1 MDTGCAPDMSLL
13 IHIYRH
19 IPTGIA
25 VFSPQGDCLYVNP
38 ALCALL
44 DEEEGRLRTRLNEQQ
59 LAPIWLNNRQEEV
72 VERRMLR
79 GDRQPIWLSLHASFY
94 PEQSDVPLQYMILY
108 AEEITEQPEP
118 ISQNL
123 YSLVTQHGAGIVAIS
138 SPDGEVLYAS
148 SSIRNVLGY
157 EPEEVVGTSY
167 TLYCHLDE
175 QAPEQER
182 LQQVERTF
190 IRRIRHK
197 DGHDV
202 WLEGFVQRLDEEKG
216 KQSRILCILQDVTLR
231 KTQEDIVSRAHRMAR
246 IGAWDWDM
254 TAGKIH
260 FSEDV
265 LRIFGHVMKPVEYTA
280 DAYLSTIHPDDLE
293 YVSECLNR
301 ALALGE
307 SGANTYRI
315 VLPDDV
321 QKTVQTRWEVITDKQ
336 TGKPLQIIGIAQDV
350 TEQYMMSEQL
360 RISEHNYR
368 MITDHSLDLI
378 SRHLDDEACT
388 FLYAS
393 PASLTLLGYQPE
405 EMVGEACF
413 DHVHPDDINKLRAY
427 VEHIRTLDSHH
438 SDTLVFRYRHKNGN
452 YVWFETLSRYMYN
465 EQEKRYTYTAVSRDI
480 TERKYLEMVL
490 RDSEHRYRSLFEN
503 NPSGV
508 CAVDLDGHFLSVNS
522 SLEELT
528 GYSRHE
534 LIGMRVFSFF
544 SKSDTRKIRYHADLA
559 RQGVPQMYE
568 VSILRKDGSL
578 FSADVVNVP
587 IMSETKV
594 IGLYGIVTETT
605 ELKRYIHMIEKLGN
619 ERALILDS
627 VSEGIFSVDADG
639 KGIFINR
646 TGAEML
652 GLNMYQ
658 LDEQDQAGQPEWHK
672 GYYNFDVL
680 NEQSPIIQAIRQSK
694 PHLEQETV
702 FWKSDG
708 SSFLAAYR
716 VTPVYEQGEQR
727 GAVIVFRDITDQK
740 EILRA
745 KESAERADR
754 AKSEFLSV
762 MSHELRTPMNG
773 IIGMT
778 GLLADTELDEQQH
791 SYLDI
796 VINSSETLLQ
806 LLNEIL
812 DFSKVEAG
820 MLTLEA
826 EPFQMAVMLDHVAEL
841 FLLRATEKQNVLTL
855 NIDPDLP
862 ELLLGDEGRIRQIL
876 VNLVGNAVKFTEQ
889 GQITVSVRPLSR
901 EEGQTSCQKDIWLE
915 FAVSDTGIGIATEQQ
930 HLLFQPFSQ
939 LHPVWNRKYGGTG
952 LGLSICRKLVELM
965 GGTIDVIS
973 QENQGSTFRFVLK
986 LETLQPVIP
995 DLPDIVNRLAEQE
1008 ASILVAEDSFAE
1020 LRILIAEDHP
1030 SNQRVLTSMLQ
1041 RLGCTADMVVNGL
1054 EAVRLATEQT
1064 YDLILMDV
1072 QMPEMNGIEA
1082 TQRILQHYAQTLDA
1096 EPRIVGITAFARLE
1110 DRQRCLEA
1118 GMHDFVSKPIMNAE
1132 LRRVLEECSQLV
1144 ASRHV
1149 ERQ

>member
-1 MDTGCAPDMSLL
+1 MDTGSVPDMSLL
-13 IHIYRH
+13 MHIYRH
-19 IPTGIA
+19 TPTGHAI
-25 VFSPQGDCLYVNP
+25 FSPQGECLYVNP
-38 ALCALL
+38 ALCRLL
-44 DEEEGRLRTRLNEQQ
+44 EEEEDELRIRLNQQQ
-59 LAPIWLNNRQEEV
+59 LAPIWLNNRSQHT
-72 VERRMLR
+72 VERRILR
-79 GDRQPIWLSLHASFY
+79 GDRQPIWVSLHASFY
-94 PEQSDVPLQYMILY
+94 PEQPDMPLQYMILY
-108 AEEITEQPEP
+108 AQEIPEQTEPV
-118 ISQNL
+118 SKNL
-123 YSLVTQHGAGIVAIS
+123 YSLVTQQGAGIVAIS
-138 SPDGEVLYAS
+138 SSDGKLLYAS
-148 SSIRNVLGY
+148 SSVRSVLGY
-157 EPEEVVGTSY
+157 EPEEIVGSSY
-167 TLYCHLDE
+167 SLYCYTDE
-175 QAPEQER
+175 QASEKER

-202 WLEGFVQRLDEEKG
+202 WLEGFVQRLDEEKD
-216 KQSRILCILQDVTLR
+216 KPSRFLCILQDVTVR

-246 IGAWDWDM
+246 IGAWDWDIK
-254 TAGKIH
+254 AGVIH
-260 FSEDV
+260 FSKDV
-265 LRIFGHVMKPVEYTA
+265 LRIFGYAMKPIEHDPA
-280 DAYLSTIHPDDLE
+280 SYLSTIHPDDLS
-293 YVSECLNR
+293 YVTECLQR
-301 ALALGE
+301 ALELGE
-307 SGANTYRI
+307 GGANTYRI
-315 VLPDDV
+315 VLPDGI

-336 TGKPLQIIGIAQDV
+336 TGNPLQMIGIAQDV

-378 SRHLDDEACT
+378 SRHQDDEQCT

-393 PASLTLLGYQPE
+393 PASLTLLGYQPQ
-405 EMVGEACF
+405 EMVGEDCF
-413 DHVHPDDINKLRAY
+413 DYVHPEDRDKLRAY
-427 VEHIRTLDSHH
+427 VEHIRKLDSHH

-465 EQEKRYTYTAVSRDI
+465 EQENRYTYTAVSRDI

-534 LIGMRVFSFF
+534 LIGMQVFSFF
-544 SKSDTRKIRYHADLA
+544 GKSDTRKIRYHADLA

-568 VSILRKDGSL
+568 VNILRKDGSI

-587 IMSETKV
+587 ILSDTKV

-639 KGIFINR
+639 RGIFINR

-652 GLNMYQ
+652 GLNMHQ
-658 LDEQDQAGQPEWHK
+658 LDEQEQAGQPEWHK

-680 NEQSPIIQAIRQSK
+680 NEQSPIIQAIRQGT
-694 PHLEQETV
+694 PNLEQETV

-796 VINSSETLLQ
+796 VMNSSETLLQ

-820 MLTLEA
+820 MLTLEP
-826 EPFQMAVMLDHVAEL
+826 EPFDIAVMLDHVAEL
-841 FLLRATEKQNVLTL
+841 FLLRATEKQNVLTVT
-855 NIDPDLP
+855 IDPSIPD
-862 ELLLGDEGRIRQIL
+862 LLLGDEGRIRQIL
-876 VNLVGNAVKFTEQ
+876 INLVGNAVKFTDQ
-889 GQITVSVRPLSR
+889 GQIAVSVRPLSR
-901 EEGQTSCQKDIWLE
+901 EEGQTSCQTDIWLE
-915 FAVSDTGIGIATEQQ
+915 FAVSDTGIGIAAEQQ

-965 GGTIDVIS
+965 GGSIDVSS
-973 QENQGSTFRFVLK
+973 QENQGATFRFVLK
-986 LETLQPVIP
+986 LETLKPLTAE
-995 DLPDIVNRLAEQE
+995 LPDVVNRLAP
-1008 ASILVAEDSFAE
+1008 EDKATATSEDAFSE

-1030 SNQRVLTSMLQ
+1030 SNQHVLLSMLK
-1041 RLGCTADMVVNGL
+1041 RFACTADLAVNGL
-1054 EAVRLATEQT
+1054 EAVQYASEQP

-1082 TQRILQHYAQTLDA
+1082 TQRILQHYAQIPQH
-1096 EPRIVGITAFARLE
+1096 EPRIVGITAFARME

-1118 GMHDFVSKPIMNAE
+1118 GMHDFVSKPIMTAE

-1144 ASRHV
+1144 AGRHA
-1149 ERQ
+1149 ER